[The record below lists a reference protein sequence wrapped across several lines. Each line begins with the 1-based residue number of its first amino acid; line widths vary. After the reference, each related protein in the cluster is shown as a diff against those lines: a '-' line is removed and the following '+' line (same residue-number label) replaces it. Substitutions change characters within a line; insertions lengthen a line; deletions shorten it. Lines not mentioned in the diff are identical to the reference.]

1 MGLIDRILDL
11 VPTEKRASVTEI
23 NEQFKMLN
31 GYTPSFTSFSGGLY
45 EMEMVRSAIHSKAKL
60 MAKLKPEIVGTKYQ
74 SLEKTLQFKPNEF
87 QSTYQF
93 LYRVATIIEVN
104 TTCFIVPIRGEDMRT
119 VTGFYPINPNRCELV
134 KDERGELYVRYQF
147 ANNQT
152 GAKKLSEVGIIYK
165 HGFKNALW
173 GDGSRALDPTIN
185 LLDIQTQGMMEAV
198 KSSASI
204 RFMAKLASTMRS
216 EDISKE
222 RERFTKENL
231 SADNR
236 TGLMLFDQ
244 KYQDIKQVESK
255 PYVIDDKQMSVI
267 RNNVYSYFGVNDKI
281 IQSSF
286 TEEEYNAFY
295 EAEIETFALQLGQ
308 TITNMLF
315 TKKELA
321 YGNEVMFTANRLQ
334 YASNKTKMALVN
346 SALDRGYLNVNEA
359 REIFQMKP
367 IDGGDV
373 YRVRLDYAEANKLNE
388 VQGLEP
394 TEGEEDATETE

>member
-1 MGLIDRILDL
+1 MGFIDGLMERL
-11 VPTEKRASVTEI
+11 VPTEKRASLTEI
-23 NEQFKMLN
+23 SEQFKMLN
-31 GYTPSFTSFSGGLY
+31 GYTPSFTSFHGGLY
-45 EMEMVRSAIHSKAKL
+45 EMEMVRSAIHAKARL

-93 LYRVATIIEVN
+93 LYRVATILEVN
-104 TTCFIVPIRGEDMRT
+104 TTCFIVPIRSEDMRT
-119 VTGFYPINPNRCELV
+119 VTGFYPINPYRCELV

-147 ANNQT
+147 ANNQK

-173 GDGSRALDPTIN
+173 GDGADALDATMN

-204 RFMAKLASTMRS
+204 RFMAKLATTQRS
-216 EDISKE
+216 EDIAKE

-231 SADNR
+231 SADNK
-236 TGLMLFDQ
+236 TGVLLFDQ

-255 PYVIDDKQMSVI
+255 PFIIDDKQMSAI
-267 RNNVYSYFGVNDKI
+267 KSNVYSYFGINEKI
-281 IQSSF
+281 IQSNF

-308 TITNMLF
+308 TMTNMLF

-321 YGNEVMFTANRLQ
+321 FGNEVMFTANRLQ
-334 YASNKTKMALVN
+334 YASNKTKMELVN

-373 YRVRLDYAEANKLNE
+373 YRVRLDYVEANNLNE
-388 VQGLEP
+388 VQGVQP
-394 TEGEEDATETE
+394 TEGEEDGDN

>member
-1 MGLIDRILDL
+1 MGFIEKILDL
-11 VPTEKRASVTEI
+11 VPKENRASLTEI

-31 GYTPSFTSFSGGLY
+31 GYTPSFTSFYGGLY
-45 EMEMVRSAIHSKAKL
+45 EMELVRSAIHAKAKL
-60 MAKLKPEIVGTKYQ
+60 MAKLKPEIAGNKYQ
-74 SLEKTLQFKPNEF
+74 TLEKTLQFKPNEF

-93 LYRVATIIEVN
+93 LYRVATILEVN
-104 TTCFIVPIRGEDMRT
+104 TTCFIVPIRAEDMMT
-119 VTGFYPINPNRCELV
+119 VKGFYPINPQRCELV
-134 KDERGELYVRYQF
+134 KDEKGELFVRYQF
-147 ANNQT
+147 ANNQK
-152 GAKKLSEVGIIYK
+152 GAKKLSDIGIVYK

-173 GDGSRALDPTIN
+173 GDGADALDPTIN

-204 RFMAKLASTMRS
+204 RFMGKLASTMRS

-222 RERFTKENL
+222 RARFTKENL
-231 SADNR
+231 SSDNQ

-267 RNNVYSYFGVNDKI
+267 KNNVYSYFGVNEKI
-281 IQSSF
+281 IQSHF

-295 EAEIETFALQLGQ
+295 ESEIETFALQLGQ

-334 YASNKTKMALVN
+334 YASNKTKMDLVN

-359 REIFQMKP
+359 REIFQMKA
-367 IDGGDV
+367 IEGGDV
-373 YRVRLDYAEANKLNE
+373 YRIRLDYAEANKLNE
-388 VQGLEP
+388 IQGI
-394 TEGEEDATETE
+394 EGEENATETE

>member
-1 MGLIDRILDL
+1 
-11 VPTEKRASVTEI
+11 
-23 NEQFKMLN
+23 MLH
-31 GYTPSFTSFSGGLY
+31 
-45 EMEMVRSAIHSKAKL
+45 RS
-60 MAKLKPEIVGTKYQ
+60 YQ
-74 SLEKTLQFKPNEF
+74 GRR
-87 QSTYQF
+87 Y
-93 LYRVATIIEVN
+93 A
-104 TTCFIVPIRGEDMRT
+104 T
-119 VTGFYPINPNRCELV
+119 VTGFYPINPYRCELV

-147 ANNQT
+147 ANNQK

-173 GDGSRALDPTIN
+173 GDGADALDATMN

-204 RFMAKLASTMRS
+204 RFMAKLATTQRS
-216 EDISKE
+216 EDIAKE

-231 SADNR
+231 SADNK
-236 TGLMLFDQ
+236 TGVLLFDQ

-255 PYVIDDKQMSVI
+255 PFIIDDKQMSVI
-267 RNNVYSYFGVNDKI
+267 KSNVYSYFGINEKI
-281 IQSSF
+281 IQSNF

-308 TITNMLF
+308 TMTNMLF

-321 YGNEVMFTANRLQ
+321 FGNEVMFTANRLQ
-334 YASNKTKMALVN
+334 YASNKTKMDLVN

-359 REIFQMKP
+359 REIFQMKA

-373 YRVRLDYAEANKLNE
+373 YRIRLDYAEANKLNE